1 MSYLNIKGIVIKEV
15 NVGEADKIIT
25 LLTKQK
31 GKVKVSAK
39 GARRPKSSFAAGT
52 QFLSYSDFML
62 FSGKDMYSLN
72 SCEIIETFY
81 EIRND
86 IEKLTYAAH
95 FVELVNDTVQ
105 ENQPAGKVLQ
115 LFLNTLH
122 MLAKTEKQ
130 PELLAR
136 IFELRL
142 LVIDGYAP
150 HISGCSVCG
159 RDDCEVYA
167 FSFIKCGLICK
178 GCAVQDHFAIE
189 LSGGTIKALTH
200 IVYSKIEDLF
210 NFNVSQIV
218 LDELG
223 RITKRYLRDRLEK
236 DYTKLDFLKQF
247 KA

>member
-1 MSYLNIKGIVIKEV
+1 MSYLNIKGIVVKEV
-15 NVGEADKIIT
+15 NVGESDKIIT

-31 GKVKVSAK
+31 GKITVSAK

-52 QFLSYSDFML
+52 QFLSYSDFVL

-72 SCEIIETFY
+72 SCDIIETFY

-86 IEKLTYAAH
+86 MEKLTYAAH

-105 ENQPAGKVLQ
+105 ENQPAAKVLQ

-122 MLAKTEKQ
+122 MLAKTDKQ

-136 IFELRL
+136 IIELRL
-142 LVIDGYAP
+142 LTIDGYTP
-150 HISGCSVCG
+150 YIRGCAVCG
-159 RDDCEVYA
+159 KDDCESYS
-167 FSFIKCGLICK
+167 FSFSKCGLICK
-178 GCAVQDHFAIE
+178 GCAVQDPFAMDI
-189 LSGGTIKALTH
+189 SIGTIKALTY
-200 IVYSKIEDLF
+200 IIYSKIEDLF
-210 NFNVSQIV
+210 NFKVSQVI

-223 RITKRYLRDRLEK
+223 RLMKRYLRDRLEK
-236 DYTKLDFLKQF
+236 DYNKLDFLKQL

>member
-1 MSYLNIKGIVIKEV
+1 MSYLNIKGIVIREV

-31 GKVKVSAK
+31 GKITVSAK

-72 SCEIIETFY
+72 SCDIIEPFY

-86 IEKLTYAAH
+86 MEKLTYAAH

-122 MLAKTEKQ
+122 MLAKTQKQ

-142 LVIDGYAP
+142 LTIDGYTP
-150 HISGCSVCG
+150 YVRGCTVCG
-159 RDDCEVYA
+159 RDDCESYS
-167 FSFIKCGLICK
+167 FSFLKCGLICD
-178 GCAVQDHFAIE
+178 CCSNQDPFAIE
-189 LSGGTIKALTH
+189 LSSGSIKALTY
-200 IVYSKIEDLF
+200 IVYSKIEELF
-210 NFNVSQIV
+210 SFNVSQEV
-218 LDELG
+218 LDELEKIM
-223 RITKRYLRDRLEK
+223 RRYLRERLEK
-236 DYTKLDFLKQF
+236 DYTKLDFLKQL

>member
-1 MSYLNIKGIVIKEV
+1 MSYLNIKGIVIREV

-31 GKVKVSAK
+31 GKIKVSAR

-72 SCEIIETFY
+72 SCDIIEPFY

-86 IEKLTYAAH
+86 MEKLTYAAH
-95 FVELVNDTVQ
+95 FVELINDTVQ
-105 ENQPAGKVLQ
+105 ENQPAGKVVQ

-122 MLAKTEKQ
+122 MLAKTNKQ

-142 LVIDGYAP
+142 LTIDGYTP
-150 HISGCSVCG
+150 YIRGCAVCG
-159 RDDCEVYA
+159 RDDCESYS
-167 FSFIKCGLICK
+167 FSFQKCGLICK
-178 GCAVQDHFAIE
+178 GCSVQEPFAFE
-189 LSGGTIKALTH
+189 LSSGTIRALVY
-200 IVYSKIEDLF
+200 IVCSKIEELYS
-210 NFNVSQIV
+210 FNVSTTV

-223 RITKRYLRDRLEK
+223 RIMRRYLHDRLEK
-236 DYTKLDFLKQF
+236 DYTKLDFLKQI